1 LSGRNQ
7 TLDVTTEQGKIMTTR
22 EFIRGVPLF
31 RGLEERFLASI
42 ENVAVKTRFEKGRTI
57 FLEGGEAGGFYVVL
71 SGQVKI
77 FKLSSEGKEQI
88 IHIYGPGQSFGE
100 VPMFEGGRFPAN
112 AETTRV
118 SDLLYVPRSELL
130 LKMKR
135 EPELAMNM
143 LGEMAKKLRAFTV
156 QIENLTLK
164 ETPQRLAAY
173 LLDVSEREG
182 GEAGAEEITLDMTKG
197 HLAGLLGTAQETLSR
212 VLARMSEAGLIE
224 VKGRRITLLDRP
236 GLESLAEG
244 DETPR

>member
-1 LSGRNQ
+1 
-7 TLDVTTEQGKIMTTR
+7 MTGIDP
-22 EFIRGVPLF
+22 IRQAPLF
-31 RGLEERFLASI
+31 KGLEERFINSI
-42 ENVAVKTRFEKGRTI
+42 KSVAIKSRFEKGRTI

-77 FKLSSEGKEQI
+77 FKLSHEGKEQI
-88 IHIYGPGQSFGE
+88 IHIYGPGNSFGE

-112 AETTRV
+112 AEATLD
-118 SDLLYVPRSELL
+118 SEILYFPRKELL
-130 LKMKR
+130 LLMKR

-143 LGEMAKKLRAFTV
+143 LGEMAKKLRGFTV

-182 GEAGAEEITLDMTKG
+182 GTGEITLDMTKG

-224 VKGRRITLLDRP
+224 VKARRISLKDTEALAALAGGENTLR
-236 GLESLAEG
+236 
-244 DETPR
+244 

>member
-1 LSGRNQ
+1 
-7 TLDVTTEQGKIMTTR
+7 MTGIDPIR
-22 EFIRGVPLF
+22 EAPLF
-31 RGLEERFLASI
+31 KGLEERFIRSI
-42 ENVAVKTRFEKGRTI
+42 KSVAIKNRVDKGRTI

-77 FKLSSEGKEQI
+77 FKLSHEGKEQI
-88 IHIYGPGQSFGE
+88 IHIYGPGNSFGE

-112 AETTRV
+112 AEATLD
-118 SDLLYVPRSELL
+118 SEILYFPRKELL
-130 LKMKR
+130 LLMKR

-143 LGEMAKKLRAFTV
+143 LGEMAKKLRGFTV

-182 GEAGAEEITLDMTKG
+182 GAGEITLDMTKG

-224 VKGRRITLLDRP
+224 VKARRISLKDADALAALAGGETTLR
-236 GLESLAEG
+236 
-244 DETPR
+244 